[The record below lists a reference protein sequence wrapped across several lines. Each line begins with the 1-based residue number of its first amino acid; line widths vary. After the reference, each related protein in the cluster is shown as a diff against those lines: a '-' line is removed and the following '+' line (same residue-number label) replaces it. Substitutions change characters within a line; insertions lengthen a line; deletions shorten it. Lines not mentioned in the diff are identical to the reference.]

1 MKITTTDALRQNSSF
16 KPEAWIAIQRNRQ
29 KIYKGS
35 KIYLEDG
42 QEFQLELYNPTK
54 SAYLAKILINGSPI
68 SSRGIILHPGQRV
81 FLERFIDDNRKLLYS
96 TYEVEDTEEVKEA
109 ISNNGKV
116 SVQFFEES
124 KFSINQF
131 GTIHTG
137 TTWGGSNGTWITN
150 PGTFNYTGGTDYTN
164 MFVGTN
170 YKYSADN
177 TSTVNQS
184 FFSNTSTVNLSTENA
199 GSLETGRVQKGENSD
214 QSFEDGFG
222 SFNAWASHT
231 SNYQILPISQL
242 PIEPSEMRNYC
253 GNCGTR
259 IRKSTWKFCPNCGE
273 NLE

>member
-1 MKITTTDALRQNSSF
+1 MKITTTNALRQNSSF

-54 SAYLAKILINGSPI
+54 SSYLAKILINGSHI
-68 SSRGIILHPGQRV
+68 SSRGVILHPGQRV

-124 KFSINQF
+124 KFPNITSFGSI
-131 GTIHTG
+131 TTG
-137 TTWGGSNGTWITN
+137 TWGGNSGTWTTN
-150 PGTFNYTGGTDYTN
+150 PGWITYTGGWSTADYSIKAN
-164 MFVGTN
+164 MSGEKNLNFLNSTSSTTMN
-170 YKYSADN
+170 Y
-177 TSTVNQS
+177 
-184 FFSNTSTVNLSTENA
+184 STENA
-199 GSLETGRVQKGENSD
+199 GSLETGRVQQGENSD

-242 PIEPSEMRNYC
+242 PVEPSEMRNYC

-273 NLE
+273 VLE

>member
-54 SAYLAKILINGSPI
+54 SAYLAKILINGSHI

-116 SVQFFEES
+116 SVQFFEET
-124 KFSINQF
+124 KFPNIASFGSI
-131 GTIHTG
+131 TTG
-137 TTWGGSNGTWITN
+137 TWVNNSGTWTSYPTWTTSN
-150 PGTFNYTGGTDYTN
+150 DGWVGLSTSNYSFNIN
-164 MFVGTN
+164 MSGEKNLNFL
-170 YKYSADN
+170 SS
-177 TSTVNQS
+177 TSSQTINC
-184 FFSNTSTVNLSTENA
+184 STENA
-199 GSLETGRVQKGENSD
+199 GSLETGRVQQGENSD

-242 PIEPSEMRNYC
+242 PVEPSEMRNYC

-273 NLE
+273 VLE